1 MTISTL
7 PSSTIKFCG
16 VLLTLQLYRAGLVQ
30 LLLRVFS
37 PGSRSTAWDAISLL
51 SFVVPALTVLAV
63 FRPSRAALG
72 FRLADSGSRER
83 MVSLAG
89 MGLVLLLLVIGVVL
103 APEMALANLSGVLV
117 TPLCEELLFRGWG
130 WNRLRGNPGA
140 PVSLGWVFVIL
151 TGLFAL
157 WHGGYADMVIL
168 RSAALG
174 HGLSSAAGL
183 GRILFYK
190 LLVGGA
196 VGVLTGLARMRSKT
210 IFPGLVLHALWNVFG
225 R

>member
-7 PSSTIKFCG
+7 LITIIKFCG
-16 VLLTLQLYRAGLVQ
+16 VLLALQLYRAGLVQ
-30 LLLRVFS
+30 LLLWVFS
-37 PGSRSTAWDAISLL
+37 PGSSTAWDAISLL
-51 SFVVPALTVLAV
+51 SFVVPALTVLVV

-72 FRLADSGSRER
+72 FRLADSGPRER
-83 MVSLAG
+83 VFSLAG
-89 MGLVLLLLVIGVVL
+89 TGLVLLLLVIGGAL
-103 APEMALANLSGVLV
+103 APEMTLANLSGVLV

-130 WNRLRGNPGA
+130 WNRLCDTSGA
-140 PVSLGWVFVIL
+140 SVPLWWAFVVL

-157 WHGGYADMVIL
+157 WHGGYADMVIF

-174 HGLSSAAGL
+174 HGLSSTGEL

-190 LLVGGA
+190 MLVGGA